1 MTRPH
6 RLRDVF
12 ATAFLLGLATPAL
25 AHDCAAVANDAQRL
39 LCYDAAFG
47 RAPATAVPAGPVAAP
62 AVNPTAAAQQ
72 SSIDR
77 QLNREARAART
88 LTMQWDLNPADPQA
102 PFELRTYKPMYVLV
116 ATHTDRINTQP
127 SSPTNP
133 LPGTIPLDA
142 TEAQF
147 QISFKTKVWDH
158 IFGDNGSL
166 WLGYTQSS
174 RWQLYSDEISRPFRE
189 TNYEP
194 EAMLVFRT
202 PFEIAGWQ
210 SRMAG
215 IGINHQSNGRAA
227 PLSRSWN
234 RIIAQWG
241 LEKGDT
247 TLLVRPWWRISESI
261 TTDDNPGIQNYVG
274 RGEIIAAQRYGEH
287 VVSLQARHSLRGGD
301 NSRGSLKLE
310 WAIPLSGYLK
320 AYLSVFSGYGESL
333 IDYNHNQTMVGA
345 GFSLVEWR

>member
-1 MTRPH
+1 
-6 RLRDVF
+6 
-12 ATAFLLGLATPAL
+12 
-25 AHDCAAVANDAQRL
+25 
-39 LCYDAAFG
+39 
-47 RAPATAVPAGPVAAP
+47 
-62 AVNPTAAAQQ
+62 
-72 SSIDR
+72 
-77 QLNREARAART
+77 
-88 LTMQWDLNPADPQA
+88 
-102 PFELRTYKPMYVLV
+102 
-116 ATHTDRINTQP
+116 
-127 SSPTNP
+127 
-133 LPGTIPLDA
+133 
-142 TEAQF
+142 
-147 QISFKTKVWDH
+147 
-158 IFGDNGSL
+158 
-166 WLGYTQSS
+166 
-174 RWQLYSDEISRPFRE
+174 
-189 TNYEP
+189 
-194 EAMLVFRT
+194 
-202 PFEIAGWQ
+202 
-210 SRMAG
+210 MAG

>member
-1 MTRPH
+1 MNYARP
-6 RLRDVF
+6 LF
-12 ATAFLLGLATPAL
+12 AASIAALFSATAAL
-25 AHDCAAVANDAQRL
+25 AHDCAAVADDARRL

-47 RAPATAVPAGPVAAP
+47 RASATSAKAPQTPGAAP
-62 AVNPTAAAQQ
+62 ASATSAGTSESTVNKK
-72 SSIDR
+72 
-77 QLNREARAART
+77 LLREAGASRT
-88 LTMQWDLNPADPQA
+88 LTTSWDLDPADPRA
-102 PFELRTYKPMYVLV
+102 PFEIRAYKPVYLLV
-116 ATHTDRINTQP
+116 ATHTNKINTQP
-127 SSPTNP
+127 TSPTHP
-133 LPGTIPLDA
+133 LPGPIPLDA

-147 QISFKTKVWDH
+147 QLSLKTKVWDG
-158 IFGDNGSL
+158 IVGDNGSL

-174 RWQLYSDEISRPFRE
+174 RWQVYNDTISRPFRE

-215 IGINHQSNGRAA
+215 VGINHQSNGRAA

-234 RIIAQWG
+234 RVIAQWG

-247 TLLVRPWWRISESI
+247 TLLVRPWWRINEPI
-261 TTDDNPGIQNYVG
+261 TTDDNPGIQNYIG
-274 RGEIIAAQRYGEH
+274 RGEVIAAQRYGNH
-287 VVSLQARHSLRGGD
+287 VVSLQARHSLRGGED
-301 NSRGSLKLE
+301 SRGSFKLE

-333 IDYNHNQTMVGA
+333 IDYNHNQTMIGA